1 MTNKEKKT
9 KTKEAPK
16 ALNVEM
22 KFPREEIMES
32 PSAFG
37 VPDYVLIGA
46 MAQMTEKEYTRNQVV
61 KAIKNF
67 KRKKVEQK

>member
-1 MTNKEKKT
+1 MGNKERKT
-9 KTKEAPK
+9 TPK
-16 ALNVEM
+16 ALKIEV
-22 KFPREEIMES
+22 KFPREEIMAS

-46 MAQMTEKEYTRNQVV
+46 MAEMNEKEYTRNQVV
-61 KAIKNF
+61 EAIKKF

>member
-9 KTKEAPK
+9 KAKEVPK

-22 KFPREEIMES
+22 KFMREEIMAS

-37 VPDYVLIGA
+37 VPDYVLVGA
-46 MAQMTEKEYTRNQVV
+46 MAQMNEKEYTRNQVV
-61 KAIKNF
+61 EAIKNF
-67 KRKKVEQK
+67 KGRKVEQK